1 MQPLSL
7 IFDLDGTLVDT
18 APDLINTLNRLL
30 AEENCPPVAP
40 ALIRPM
46 ISEGAKAMLRRGFA
60 LAGSPRDEDQ
70 LTDLTARFIDHYA
83 ANIAVDSRPFPG
95 LLAELDALRGEHVL
109 GVCTNKRESLSKR
122 LLAELA
128 MDRYF
133 AFVAGVD
140 TLPFSKPHP
149 GHLVGTVRALGGRPQ
164 RAVMIGDSETDIRTA
179 QAAGIPVIA
188 LDFGYSQEPVATY
201 HPDAIL
207 SDYRDLRDAIASLF
221 PAG

>member
-1 MQPLSL
+1 MPPLSL

-18 APDLINTLNRLL
+18 APDLINTLNHLL
-30 AEENCPPVAP
+30 AEEDCPPVASE
-40 ALIRPM
+40 LIRPM
-46 ISEGAKAMLRRGFA
+46 ISEGAKAMLRRGFS
-60 LAGSPRDEDQ
+60 LAGSPRSED
-70 LTDLTARFIDHYA
+70 DLTALTRRFIDHYA
-83 ANIAVDSRPFPG
+83 ANIAIDSRPFPG
-95 LLAELDALRGEHVL
+95 LVAMLDALKTEHIL

-128 MDRYF
+128 MDHYF

-149 GHLVGTVRALGGRPQ
+149 GHLVGTIRALGGNPAQ
-164 RAVMIGDSETDIRTA
+164 SVMIGDSETDIRTA

-188 LDFGYSQEPVATY
+188 LDFGYSGEPVATY

-207 SDYRDLRDAIASLF
+207 SDYRDLKDVIASLH
-221 PAG
+221 PAI